1 MKKVIIFPTDT
12 VYGIG
17 TGFLNKAG
25 IERIYKLKGRDFN
38 KPMAILCSS
47 LDQISAYAEVTIEAE
62 KLAKAFWPG
71 SLTLIL
77 NSNENYFRLTGEK
90 TIGVRKPNHKTALD
104 LIKMYGPLKTTS
116 VNKTN
121 EAPLNDYETI
131 KLNYEK
137 SVDKIY
143 PNDYQSSEV
152 SSTVVDLTKK
162 DMVILRAGSI
172 SIEDIKKVLQT

>member
-17 TGFLNKAG
+17 TAFLNKEG
-25 IERIYKLKGRDFN
+25 IERIYQIKGRDFN

-47 LDQISAYAEVTIEAE
+47 LDQVAQYAEVTDEAV

-71 SLTLIL
+71 GLTLIL
-77 NSNENYFRLTGEK
+77 NSNENYFKLTGEK

-116 VNKTN
+116 VNRSS
-121 EAPLNDYETI
+121 EIPLNDYETI
-131 KLNYEK
+131 KLSYENL
-137 SVDKIY
+137 VDRIY
-143 PNDYQSSEV
+143 PNDYASSEV

-162 DMVILRAGSI
+162 DPVIIRAGSI
-172 SIEDIKKVLQT
+172 DIEEIMNVIK